1 MTSTHVKIANVL
13 PVLVG
18 NTSEHDTTITLI
30 SETLILQN
38 NLHHV
43 LRITA
48 AMFRVNKQMNVRIR
62 KSVYT
67 YMYEA
72 ISFLGK

>member
-18 NTSEHDTTITLI
+18 NTSEHDITITLI
-30 SETLILQN
+30 VRLILQN

-62 KSVYT
+62 KSVY
-67 YMYEA
+67 
-72 ISFLGK
+72 IQ